1 MIVYNGIKNEWK
13 SGGLMKYKRLL
24 TIVEYLWKYSSKQQP
39 KSIEDILHYLEMKRI
54 EGGLKAVRND
64 LKFLTSGESFIKV
77 EAAQSGRNQYIDYWI
92 EDRFFE
98 IHELR
103 YMMDAISSARFISE
117 KETQQIIE
125 KLKAFVSE
133 DEAVLLENQL
143 VHTFAKIDSP
153 QFANTVQTIHQAI
166 AEKRAIQFQY
176 GRYSVEKEF
185 VRSGSPNPKTY
196 LIHPYGIIWNEEMY
210 YLIGYNVMEEDIH
223 HYRIDRIRDIRM
235 LEQKF
240 AVQPG
245 FDINKYRNLL
255 FFMFGGEESSIEVI
269 FKNNLAPA
277 VIDRFGLNS
286 DIKRVDDD
294 HFRLITRAIISKGL
308 VRWLLSWGADAK
320 VVYPKRLVK
329 EMEEEAERLYQQ
341 YHGLG

>member
-1 MIVYNGIKNEWK
+1 
-13 SGGLMKYKRLL
+13 MKYRRILA
-24 TIVEYLWKYSSKQQP
+24 IIEYLWKYSSKQHP
-39 KSIEDILHYLEMKRI
+39 KSIEDILQYLEMHQI

-64 LKFLTSGESFIKV
+64 LKFLTSEESFIKV
-77 EAAQSGRNQYIDYWI
+77 ETSQSGRNQFIHYWI
-92 EDRFFE
+92 KDRFFE

-117 KETQQIIE
+117 QETEKIIG
-125 KLKAFVSE
+125 KLKKFVSE
-133 DEAVLLENQL
+133 NEAILLENQL

-153 QFANTVQTIHQAI
+153 LFAKTVQTIHQAI
-166 AEKRAIQFQY
+166 AEKKVIQFQY

-185 VRSGSPNPKTY
+185 VLSGSPDPKQY

-269 FKNNLAPA
+269 FKNDLAPA
-277 VIDRFGLNS
+277 VIDRFGLHA
-286 DIKRVDDD
+286 DIKRVDDE
-294 HFRLITRAIISKGL
+294 HFRLITSAIISKGL

-320 VVYPKRLVK
+320 VVYPKRLVE
-329 EMEEEAERLYQQ
+329 EMEQEAERLYEQ
-341 YHGLG
+341 YIGERA

>member
-1 MIVYNGIKNEWK
+1 
-13 SGGLMKYKRLL
+13 MKYKRLL

-103 YMMDAISSARFISE
+103 YLMDAISSARFISE

-166 AEKRAIQFQY
+166 AEKRVIQFQY
-176 GRYSVEKEF
+176 GRYSAEKEF
-185 VRSGSPNPKTY
+185 VLSGSPDPKTY

-210 YLIGYNVMEEDIH
+210 YLIGYNTIKEGIH
-223 HYRIDRIRDIRM
+223 HYRIDRIRDIRL

-269 FKNNLAPA
+269 FKNELAPA
-277 VIDRFGLNS
+277 VIDRFGLNA
-286 DIKRVDDD
+286 DIKRVDDE

-320 VVYPKRLVK
+320 VVHPKRLVE
-329 EMEEEAERLYQQ
+329 EMEKEAERLYKQ
-341 YHGLG
+341 YLGERD

>member
-1 MIVYNGIKNEWK
+1 
-13 SGGLMKYKRLL
+13 MKYRRILA
-24 TIVEYLWKYSSKQQP
+24 IIEYLWKYSAKQHP
-39 KSIEDILHYLEMKRI
+39 KSIEDILQYLEMHQI

-64 LKFLTSGESFIKV
+64 LKFLTSEESFIKV
-77 EAAQSGRNQYIDYWI
+77 ETSQSGRNQFIHYWI
-92 EDRFFE
+92 ADRFFE

-117 KETQQIIE
+117 EETEQIIG
-125 KLKAFVSE
+125 KLKKFVSE
-133 DEAVLLENQL
+133 NEAILLENQL

-153 QFANTVQTIHQAI
+153 LFAKTVQTIHQAI
-166 AEKRAIQFQY
+166 AEKKVIQFQY

-185 VRSGSPNPKTY
+185 VLSGSPDPKQY

-223 HYRIDRIRDIRM
+223 HYRIDRIRDIQL

-269 FKNNLAPA
+269 FKNELAPA
-277 VIDRFGLNS
+277 VIDRFGLNA

-320 VVYPKRLVK
+320 VVYPKRLVE
-329 EMEEEAERLYQQ
+329 EMEEEAERLYLK

>member
-1 MIVYNGIKNEWK
+1 
-13 SGGLMKYKRLL
+13 MKYRRILA
-24 TIVEYLWKYSSKQQP
+24 IIEYLWKYSSKQHP
-39 KSIEDILHYLEMKRI
+39 KSIEDILQYLEMHQI
-54 EGGLKAVRND
+54 EVGLKAVRND
-64 LKFLTSGESFIKV
+64 LKFLTSEESFIKV
-77 EAAQSGRNQYIDYWI
+77 ETSQSGRNQFIHYWI
-92 EDRFFE
+92 ADRFFE

-117 KETQQIIE
+117 QETEQIIG
-125 KLKAFVSE
+125 KLKKFVSE
-133 DEAVLLENQL
+133 NEAILLANQL

-153 QFANTVQTIHQAI
+153 LFAKTVQTIHQAI
-166 AEKRAIQFQY
+166 AEKKVIQFQY

-185 VRSGSPNPKTY
+185 VLSGSPNPKQY

-223 HYRIDRIRDIRM
+223 HYRIDRIRDIQL

-269 FKNNLAPA
+269 FKNDLAPA
-277 VIDRFGLNS
+277 VIDRFGLNA
-286 DIKRVDDD
+286 DIKRVDDE

-320 VVYPKRLVK
+320 VVYPKRLVE
-329 EMEEEAERLYQQ
+329 EMEEEAERLYLQ

>member
-1 MIVYNGIKNEWK
+1 
-13 SGGLMKYKRLL
+13 MKYRRILA
-24 TIVEYLWKYSSKQQP
+24 IIEYLWKYSSKQHP
-39 KSIEDILHYLEMKRI
+39 KSSEDILQYLEMHQI

-64 LKFLTSGESFIKV
+64 LKFLTSEESFIKV
-77 EAAQSGRNQYIDYWI
+77 ETSQSGRNQFIHYWI
-92 EDRFFE
+92 ADRFFE

-117 KETQQIIE
+117 QETGKIIG
-125 KLKAFVSE
+125 KLKKFVSE
-133 DEAVLLENQL
+133 NEAILLENQL

-153 QFANTVQTIHQAI
+153 LFAKTVQTIHQAI
-166 AEKRAIQFQY
+166 AEKKVIQFQY

-185 VRSGSPNPKTY
+185 VLSGSPDPKQY

-269 FKNNLAPA
+269 FKNDLAPA
-277 VIDRFGLNS
+277 VIDRFGLHA
-286 DIKRVDDD
+286 DIKRVDDE
-294 HFRLITRAIISKGL
+294 HFRLITSAIISKGL

-320 VVYPKRLVK
+320 VVYPKRLVE
-329 EMEEEAERLYQQ
+329 EMEEETERLYEQ
-341 YHGLG
+341 YIGERD

>member
-1 MIVYNGIKNEWK
+1 
-13 SGGLMKYKRLL
+13 MKYRRILA
-24 TIVEYLWKYSSKQQP
+24 IIEYLWKYSSKQHP
-39 KSIEDILHYLEMKRI
+39 KSIEDILQYLEMHQI

-64 LKFLTSGESFIKV
+64 LKFLTSEESFIKV
-77 EAAQSGRNQYIDYWI
+77 ETSQSGRNQFIHYWI
-92 EDRFFE
+92 ADRFFE

-117 KETQQIIE
+117 QETEQIIG
-125 KLKAFVSE
+125 KLKKFVSE
-133 DEAVLLENQL
+133 NEAILLENQL

-153 QFANTVQTIHQAI
+153 LFAKTVQTIHQAI
-166 AEKRAIQFQY
+166 AEKKVIQFQY

-185 VRSGSPNPKTY
+185 VLSGSPNPKQY

-223 HYRIDRIRDIRM
+223 HYRIDRIRDIRL
-235 LEQKF
+235 LEQTF

-269 FKNNLAPA
+269 FKNDLAPA
-277 VIDRFGLNS
+277 VIDRFGLNA

-320 VVYPKRLVK
+320 AVYPKRLVE
-329 EMEEEAERLYQQ
+329 EMEEEAERLYLQ